1 MSLIRLSELLS
12 SGRRVPFPQRAS
24 TVNDENRQRRLEVM
38 AQNELAL
45 RRTHCAYL
53 GVKVRP
59 GRFEEG
65 PHKWRLGFDRPKS
78 EVTFEWPN
86 VIDRDGSTYR
96 TSVRA
101 NHASWG
107 SPRNPLFEASAS
119 GINFTVDF
127 AEALSKAAREKID
140 FVEDRAFNDVRYYLN
155 YEKLL
160 GLDWKPVVSFE
171 EGLRKTIE
179 WYKTVDPKWW
189 DVGTDSSLAPH
200 PTPAEVVS
208 ASASAAK

>member
-1 MSLIRLSELLS
+1 MLHPR
-12 SGRRVPFPQRAS
+12 
-24 TVNDENRQRRLEVM
+24 RRLE
-38 AQNELAL
+38 LAPL
-45 RRTHCAYL
+45 HHVGDVVSAFDTVLHK
-53 GVKVRP
+53 GVPGETYNIGCHEEITNLQLAERLVREIYP
-59 GRFEEG
+59 AC
-65 PHKWRLGFDRPKS
+65 KD
-78 EVTFEWPN
+78 
-86 VIDRDGSTYR
+86 
-96 TSVRA
+96 
-101 NHASWG
+101 
-107 SPRNPLFEASAS
+107 
-119 GINFTVDF
+119 
-127 AEALSKAAREKID
+127 AREKID

-179 WYKTVDPKWW
+179 WYKTVDTKWW